1 MPNSDSF
8 GFDEITTQSTYVVQ
22 FNELRNRMINKNLGN
37 VNAKRFFIY
46 PQEGW
51 NKELIETKLELL
63 KNFFK
68 EDGNIAIN
76 LFGIG
81 DGFIFFSKNNSFV
94 GHLIFQLELD
104 EEDKWYT
111 NDFRLDPSDSTI
123 NHILF
128 NIHYT
133 PNCNL
138 NFFYDCFE
146 DLGFEVNFKELY
158 ENEEDTKESSG
169 EMGFG
174 RLAKKA

>member
-76 LFGIG
+76 LFGVG

-94 GHLIFQLELD
+94 GHLIFQLESD
-104 EEDKWYT
+104 EEDK
-111 NDFRLDPSDSTI
+111 SK
-123 NHILF
+123 
-128 NIHYT
+128 
-133 PNCNL
+133 
-138 NFFYDCFE
+138 
-146 DLGFEVNFKELY
+146 VK
-158 ENEEDTKESSG
+158 KSG
-169 EMGFG
+169 
-174 RLAKKA
+174 KKAEKQSEKPAEKPVKKQNKKK